1 MRDGGGGEKQMKV
14 IIKGSAKEIADFTFL
29 LQSQRE
35 VRRKPYTNETELQP
49 VIRNA
54 FSRKRGKKTKRV

>member
-1 MRDGGGGEKQMKV
+1 MKIV
-14 IIKGSAKEIADFTFL
+14 ITGSAKEIADFAFL

-35 VRRKPYTNETELQP
+35 LRRKPYTNETELLP

-54 FSRKRGKKTKRV
+54 SSRKRGKKTKRV

>member
-1 MRDGGGGEKQMKV
+1 MKV

-54 FSRKRGKKTKRV
+54 SSRKRGKKTKRA